1 MTKNVIDPAQ
11 FQAEFRKAMAEFPSG
26 VTVVTALD
34 EQGGLVGF
42 TASAF
47 SSLSLDPPLVL
58 VCPALTSATYPH
70 LVRGGRFAIHILAAD
85 QQDIAMAFAS
95 KGADKV
101 AALEWTLSDLGNP
114 LLEGSSCVLECSLWR
129 EYEGG
134 DHAILVG
141 EVLRID
147 RCESGV
153 LLYHR
158 GRMSNHA
165 LPEIEATSV

>member
-1 MTKNVIDPAQ
+1 MTTTVIDT
-11 FQAEFRKAMAEFPSG
+11 AEFRKAMAEFPSG

-47 SSLSLDPPLVL
+47 SSLDPPLVL

-70 LVRGGRFAIHILAAD
+70 LVRGGRFAIHILASD
-85 QQDIAMAFAS
+85 QQDLAMAFAS
-95 KGADKV
+95 KGTDKV

-114 LLEGSSCVLECSLWR
+114 LLKGASCVLECSLWR

-158 GRMSNHA
+158 GQMSNHA
-165 LPEIEATSV
+165 VPEVEIASA

>member
-1 MTKNVIDPAQ
+1 MTVDPTL
-11 FQAEFRKAMAEFPSG
+11 FRQVMSRWASG
-26 VTVVTALD
+26 VTVVTTVVD
-34 EQGGLVGF
+34 GQPHGLTV
-42 TASAF
+42 SAF

-114 LLEGSSCVLECSLWR
+114 LLEGASCVLECSLWR

-165 LPEIEATSV
+165 LPKIEATSV